1 MDLNVT
7 EEKVADISM
16 TLPSPYH
23 EGDVKTTHRNT
34 TTVNFVKET
43 SVMVALLTRHIS
55 RIFMITKIQNIL
67 TVKAYI

>member
-16 TLPSPYH
+16 TPYH
-23 EGDVKTTHRNT
+23 AGDVKATHRNT

-43 SVMVALLTRHIS
+43 FVMVALLNRHIS